1 MSLEKRIE
9 KAEDELKPEEAGRD
23 LLITVH
29 TEQHVRVGDELVP
42 VKREPSGY
50 SEVHWSQPD
59 KSGRR
64 IGTRFAKYAD
74 DEKRGSNWTG
84 EQLNQPSD

>member
-42 VKREPSGY
+42 VKREAGQQLDRRATESAERMMRTLTG
-50 SEVHWSQPD
+50 H
-59 KSGRR
+59 GR
-64 IGTRFAKYAD
+64 IYAYV
-74 DEKRGSNWTG
+74 
-84 EQLNQPSD
+84 LNTVR